1 MAAPGRQQHQGRAEA
16 LASCGE
22 EVGHRGRDDVGIAVY
37 LVTETRLDR
46 GEIGD
51 HRAEDVYVVWCSQ
64 IRTSSAST
72 ASPNRVAA
80 ISSKCFGKSVARTS
94 WRWLPPVARRRECSR
109 CRLTLA
115 AVGVAESIRVKALG
129 YTRLIAGFRRG

>member
-1 MAAPGRQQHQGRAEA
+1 MAARGSQQHQGWGEA

-22 EVGHRGRDDVGIAVY
+22 EVGHRGRDDVGIAVC
-37 LVTETRLDR
+37 LVTKSRFDR

-94 WRWLPPVARRRECSR
+94 WPCLPPVALKRECSR
-109 CRLTLA
+109 CRSTLA
-115 AVGVAESIRVKALG
+115 AVGMSESIRSN
-129 YTRLIAGFRRG
+129 